1 MVKKYLKINIALF
14 VLVLASWCAT
24 ETLAWEA
31 HFHPVLGRPLWTI
44 RHVKVY
50 SPYAGWQWAWQ
61 YGSFTQRPFQKAAW
75 VFVAIAGLGTL
86 GLLRRKEE
94 KVVARWATRR
104 DLRAYNLLGSVG
116 VVLGKWGRSWL
127 RYSGDMHTLV
137 VAPSGSGKT
146 RSIAVP
152 TCLNWAYSLFVHDP
166 KGELLTLSAGWRSQ
180 FSDIYYL
187 NPTDPDSDH
196 LNPWEEVRIGTA
208 HEIRDLSLINEILV
222 DPDGEPNKGGGE
234 DLHFQETA
242 ETFLNGLSLH
252 GLYTGTATNMWEFA
266 DLFMTDL
273 PQLVAEMDATD
284 HHQYFPQMPDEVFT
298 PYVWLPAGSVFPHPV
313 RLPDGTTLPAKQP
326 LAQDTKTGGTHK
338 AVKWATAML
347 KRVGDRELGSICS
360 TAGRALQLALDQHV
374 ANMMS
379 HSDFSLK
386 EIRTGPRPKTIYFS
400 LPYSDQKRLRLI
412 SRIIIQQTIDYNTQ
426 ELDTHR
432 WRMLQIND
440 EVQAFGRMPI
450 IPTALNYVRGYG
462 YNMVN
467 ITPSLNELDRL
478 YGENNNFIENSH
490 IQVVYAPNDQR
501 IAKRF
506 SARTGELDVEKTRA
520 SYTGALGRLGGAQQ
534 TSVSEEK
541 EPLATTTEVLFMEKH
556 AGLLIVGNGGYP
568 AKISKAPDYRDRMLR
583 KRSQMPVPHPRR
595 TP

>member
-1 MVKKYLKINIALF
+1 MKKYLKLNIAM
-14 VLVLASWCAT
+14 VVVVLASWAAT
-24 ETLAWEA
+24 ESLAWDA

-44 RHVKVY
+44 RQVKIY

-61 YGSFTQRPFQKAAW
+61 YGSFTQRPFQKAGW
-75 VFVAIAGLGTL
+75 VFVVIVGLGAA
-86 GLLRRKEE
+86 GLLRRTEE
-94 KVVARWATRR
+94 KIVARWATRR
-104 DLRAYNLLGSVG
+104 DLREYNLLGPIG
-116 VVLGKWGRSWL
+116 IVLGKWGRSWL
-127 RYSGDMHTLV
+127 RYAGDMHTLV

-152 TCLNWAYSLFVHDP
+152 TCLSWPYCLFLHDP
-166 KGELLTLSAGWRSQ
+166 KKEMRNLSAGYRST

-208 HEIRDLSLINEILV
+208 YEIRDLSLINEILV
-222 DPDGEPNKGGGE
+222 DPDGEPNKGGD
-234 DLHFQETA
+234 DLHFKETA
-242 ETFLNGLSLH
+242 ETLLNGLSLH
-252 GLYTGTATNMWEFA
+252 GLYTGKATNIGEFA
-266 DLFMTDL
+266 DLFMTNI
-273 PQLVAEMDATD
+273 PELVEEMDATD

-298 PYVWLPAGSVFPHPV
+298 PYEWLAAGSVFPHPV
-313 RLPDGTTLPAKQP
+313 RLPNGTTLPAKQP
-326 LAQDTKTGGTHK
+326 LDIDTKIGGTHK

-347 KRVGDRELGSICS
+347 KRVGDREFGSICS

-386 EIRTGPRPKTIYFS
+386 DIRTGPRPKTIYFT

-450 IPTALNYVRGYG
+450 IPRALNYVRGYG

-467 ITPSLNELDRL
+467 ITPSLNELDHF
-478 YGENNNFIENSH
+478 YGEKNNFIENSH
-490 IQVVYAPNDQR
+490 IQVVYAPNDQSV
-501 IAKRF
+501 AKRF
-506 SARTGELDVEKTRA
+506 SARTGELDVEKARD
-520 SYTGALGRLGGAQQ
+520 SYTGTFGRLFGKQS
-534 TSVSEEK
+534 TSVSQEK
-541 EPLATTTEVLFMEKH
+541 EPLATTTEVLFMDKH
-556 AGLLIVGNGGYP
+556 AGLLIVGNGGFP
-568 AKISKAPDYRDRMLR
+568 TKINKAPDYRDRKLR
-583 KRSQMPVPHPRR
+583 KRSQIPVPNPRR
-595 TP
+595 TS

>member
-1 MVKKYLKINIALF
+1 MVKKYLKLNIALF

-24 ETLAWEA
+24 ETLAWDA
-31 HFHPVLGRPLWTI
+31 HFHQVLGRPLWTI
-44 RHVKVY
+44 RHIKVY
-50 SPYAGWQWAWQ
+50 SPYVGWVWAWK
-61 YGSFTQRPFQKAAW
+61 YGSFAQRPFQKAGW
-75 VFVAIAGLGTL
+75 VFVSIVGLGMG
-86 GLLRRKEE
+86 GLLRRTDE

-104 DLRAYNLLGSVG
+104 DLRDYKLLGPVG

-127 RYSGDMHTLV
+127 RYHGDMHTLV

-152 TCLNWAYSLFVHDP
+152 TCLNWLYCLFAHDP
-166 KGELLTLSAGWRSQ
+166 KGELLQLTGGHRST

-222 DPDGEPNKGGGE
+222 DPDGEPNKGGG
-234 DLHFQETA
+234 DDRHFTETA
-242 ETFLNGLSLH
+242 ATLLNGLSLH
-252 GLYTGTATNMWEFA
+252 GLYTGTATNIGQFA
-266 DLFMTDL
+266 DLFMTDI
-273 PQLVAEMDATD
+273 PELVAEMDATD
-284 HHQYFPQMPDEVFT
+284 HHQYFPQMPDDVFT
-298 PYVWLPAGSVFPHPV
+298 PYEVLPAGSVFPHPL
-313 RLPDGTTLPAKQP
+313 RLPNGTTLPAKQALP
-326 LAQDTKTGGTHK
+326 VDTRIGGTHK
-338 AVKWATAML
+338 AVKWTTAML
-347 KRVGDRELGSICS
+347 KRVGDREFGSICS

-386 EIRTGPRPKTIYFS
+386 DIRTGPRPKTIYFT

-450 IPTALNYVRGYG
+450 IPRSLGYVRGYG

-467 ITPSLNELDRL
+467 ITPSLNELDHL
-478 YGENNNFIENSH
+478 YGDNNNFIENSH
-490 IQVVYAPNDQR
+490 IWVGYAPNDQR
-501 IAKRF
+501 VAKRF
-506 SARTGELDVEKTRA
+506 SARTGELEVEKARD
-520 SYTGALGRLGGAQQ
+520 SYAGAFGRFFGKQS
-534 TSVSEEK
+534 TSVSQEK
-541 EPLATTTEVLFMEKH
+541 EPLATTTEVLFMPKQ
-556 AGLLIVGNGGYP
+556 AGLLIVGNGGFP
-568 AKISKAPDYRDRMLR
+568 AKITKAPDYRDRTLR
-583 KRSQMPVPHPRR
+583 KRSQIPVPNPRR
-595 TP
+595 KP